1 MFIIFEF
8 LIRHSMT
15 SRHGFRDAAR
25 PHTDPADRNARHTA
39 PLSPPANP
47 TAGIRFGIIG
57 IFLFLTSIRNSIASD
72 LSPTPTGNIGTV
84 PEITLLR
91 ISSYKYIKSI
101 LTHAYSAHF
110 FFGSNHKK
118 IVWDNQRIH
127 LEKSSLR
134 MKIRREQWLI
144 QNSSP

>member
-25 PHTDPADRNARHTA
+25 PRTDPADRNARHTA
-39 PLSPPANP
+39 PANP
-47 TAGIRFGIIG
+47 TAGIRSGITG
-57 IFLFLTSIRNSIASD
+57 IFLFLTSIRDSIASD

-110 FFGSNHKK
+110 FSDRTIKKSFGTTNVFILKK
-118 IVWDNQRIH
+118 APS
-127 LEKSSLR
+127 E
-134 MKIRREQWLI
+134 
-144 QNSSP
+144 

>member
-25 PHTDPADRNARHTA
+25 PRTDPADRNARHTA

-47 TAGIRFGIIG
+47 TAGIRSGITG
-57 IFLFLTSIRNSIASD
+57 IFLFLTSIRDSIASD

-101 LTHAYSAHF
+101 L
-110 FFGSNHKK
+110 
-118 IVWDNQRIH
+118 
-127 LEKSSLR
+127 
-134 MKIRREQWLI
+134 
-144 QNSSP
+144 

>member
-1 MFIIFEF
+1 MQPG
-8 LIRHSMT
+8 LT
-15 SRHGFRDAAR
+15 
-25 PHTDPADRNARHTA
+25 
-39 PLSPPANP
+39 P
-47 TAGIRFGIIG
+47 TLPTETHGIRSGIIG

-110 FFGSNHKK
+110 FSDRTIKKSFGTTNVFISKK
-118 IVWDNQRIH
+118 APS
-127 LEKSSLR
+127 E
-134 MKIRREQWLI
+134 
-144 QNSSP
+144 

>member
-1 MFIIFEF
+1 
-8 LIRHSMT
+8 MT

-47 TAGIRFGIIG
+47 TAGIRSGIIG
-57 IFLFLTSIRNSIASD
+57 IFLFLTSIASD

-110 FFGSNHKK
+110 FSDRTIKKSFGTTNVFISKK
-118 IVWDNQRIH
+118 APS
-127 LEKSSLR
+127 E
-134 MKIRREQWLI
+134 
-144 QNSSP
+144 

>member
-1 MFIIFEF
+1 
-8 LIRHSMT
+8 MT

-25 PHTDPADRNARHTA
+25 PRTDPADRNARHTA

-47 TAGIRFGIIG
+47 TAGIRSGITG
-57 IFLFLTSIRNSIASD
+57 IFLFLTSIRDSIASD

-110 FFGSNHKK
+110 FGSNHKK
-118 IVWDNQRIH
+118 SFGTTNVFI
-127 LEKSSLR
+127 LKKAPSE
-134 MKIRREQWLI
+134 
-144 QNSSP
+144 

>member
-1 MFIIFEF
+1 
-8 LIRHSMT
+8 MT

-25 PHTDPADRNARHTA
+25 PRTDPADRNARHTA

-47 TAGIRFGIIG
+47 TAGIRSGITG
-57 IFLFLTSIRNSIASD
+57 IFLFLFLTSIRDSIASD

-110 FFGSNHKK
+110 FSDRTIKKSFGTTNVFILKK
-118 IVWDNQRIH
+118 APS
-127 LEKSSLR
+127 E
-134 MKIRREQWLI
+134 
-144 QNSSP
+144 

>member
-15 SRHGFRDAAR
+15 SRRGFRDAAR
-25 PHTDPADRNARHTA
+25 PRTDPADRNARHTA

-47 TAGIRFGIIG
+47 TAGIRSGITG
-57 IFLFLTSIRNSIASD
+57 KVSYVGLKIFLFLTSIRDSIASD

-110 FFGSNHKK
+110 FSDRTIKKSFGTTNVFILKK
-118 IVWDNQRIH
+118 APS
-127 LEKSSLR
+127 E
-134 MKIRREQWLI
+134 
-144 QNSSP
+144 

>member
-1 MFIIFEF
+1 
-8 LIRHSMT
+8 MT

-25 PHTDPADRNARHTA
+25 PRTDPADRNARHTA

-47 TAGIRFGIIG
+47 TAGIRSGITG
-57 IFLFLTSIRNSIASD
+57 IFLFLTSIRDSITSD

-110 FFGSNHKK
+110 FSDRTIKKSFGTTNVFILKK
-118 IVWDNQRIH
+118 APS
-127 LEKSSLR
+127 E
-134 MKIRREQWLI
+134 
-144 QNSSP
+144 